1 MKKLFNRLRVIKRK
15 RRSKVKIEAI
25 KTGLFEILYEDNPQT
40 VPGVFYQAVGRNLV
54 GNTEA
59 EYKGTIIR
67 LLNDMRKDGTIP
79 FNWSIGFSR

>member
-15 RRSKVKIEAI
+15 RRSKVEIEAI

-40 VPGVFYQAVGRNLV
+40 GRGVFYKAVCRNLV
-54 GNTEA
+54 DKTD

-67 LLNDMRKDGTIP
+67 LLR
-79 FNWSIGFSR
+79 